1 MEADDGFVDDLYD
14 QEELGREALATYG
27 FNSIESKLEAKR
39 LEKEKKEKKQRR
51 SNWLFESVRNV
62 LNWWLL
68 VCFNKQAAHRK
79 QCNRSC
85 ETHLTKNYVE
95 DTSSLSILLFVVWKL
110 VPVDRLLKEPFSANS
125 EELFRSE

>member
-14 QEELGREALATYG
+14 QEELGKEALATYG

-68 VCFNKQAAHRK
+68 VC
-79 QCNRSC
+79 
-85 ETHLTKNYVE
+85 
-95 DTSSLSILLFVVWKL
+95 
-110 VPVDRLLKEPFSANS
+110 
-125 EELFRSE
+125 